1 MSRRFITAN
10 RAQSS
15 LLPPSRDDWVEEGH
29 LVRFLHDCIEQFDL
43 SEFTSSYSREGGS
56 PYDPKMM
63 LTLLL
68 YAWCLGIR
76 SSRKIAAACHER
88 IDFRWAAGNI
98 RPDHCAFARFFQRHG
113 EAIKDLFTQVLC
125 LCGRV
130 GAIRLGV
137 VSLDGTKVGANASLS
152 ANRTLSRLR
161 AEIERMEAEMLRQDA
176 ADEARC
182 GAGGDGEDLP
192 EELRRQRDRLA
203 RLRAAKESLELD
215 WAAERVLSASSSSG
229 ESGEGRGSGTGA
241 SSPCPAQGEL
251 PFGAGQSSAA
261 PGPSSVPA
269 QQPGSAVGVG
279 DAVEQPAALAG
290 ARTEQPA
297 ALSVPEAAVGE
308 RGAASAAAATQG
320 DEAGSAETKAPRQSG
335 QKSKKS
341 GKKKEARV
349 NVTDPESRI
358 MKGRSGLVQAYNAQA
373 VVTPEQFVVAC
384 EVVQDE
390 NDLHQLQ
397 PMLSKLKRLLAAAG
411 IEALPKRLAADA
423 GYWLKDL
430 NIEELEQAGP
440 ELFIATCNPRNQPKE
455 TPRGR
460 LPQSATATE
469 RMTRKLSTQTGRK
482 TYQQRGKT
490 VEPVFGQIKECLNAR
505 RFLRRGLEKAR
516 QEWSLLC
523 SCLNLRKLSVWLGKK
538 KGGKGL
544 GTVLAAG

>member
-10 RAQSS
+10 RAQSF
-15 LLPPSRDDWVEEGH
+15 LLPPSIDDWVEEGH

-43 SEFTSSYSREGGS
+43 SEFTSAYSREGGS

-63 LTLLL
+63 LTILL

-88 IDFRWAAGNI
+88 IDFRWAAGNV

-113 EAIKDLFTQVLC
+113 EAIKNLFTQVLC
-125 LCGRV
+125 LCGRA

-161 AEIERMEAEMLRQDA
+161 EEIERMEAEMLRQDA

-182 GAGGDGEDLP
+182 GAGNNGEDLP

-215 WAAERVLSASSSSG
+215 LAAERVLSASSSSG

-251 PFGAGQSSAA
+251 PFGAGESSAA
-261 PGPSSVPA
+261 AGPSSAPA

-279 DAVEQPAALAG
+279 DSVEPPAALEG
-290 ARTEQPA
+290 ETEQPA
-297 ALSVPEAAVGE
+297 PPSVPEAAVGE
-308 RGAASAAAATQG
+308 RGAASAAASTQG
-320 DEAGSAETKAPRQSG
+320 DEAGSAETKPPRQSG
-335 QKSKKS
+335 KKSKKS

-373 VVTPEQFVVAC
+373 VVTPDQFVVAC
-384 EVVQDE
+384 EVVQEE
-390 NDLHQLQ
+390 NDLHQLK
-397 PMLSKLKRLLAAAG
+397 PMLSKLKLSLAAAG
-411 IEALPKRLAADA
+411 IAALAKRLAADA

-455 TPRGR
+455 APRGR
-460 LPQSATATE
+460 IPQSATATE
-469 RMTRKLSTQTGRK
+469 RMTRKLSTQAGRK
-482 TYQQRGKT
+482 TYKQRGQT

-544 GTVLAAG
+544 AAVLAAG